1 MLSMIREEERLSLPS
16 ISGSLSL
23 PGMDFARQMKARLL
37 LSPLVPRY
45 QGCQSWRWQAA
56 ATVAIGFLCM
66 APSGCASFASRAQ
79 AERQAVIDHIVASS
93 AKVFVE
99 QNGRRLNSGSG
110 VVVTSRVEGA
120 NAEPVSYVLTAQH
133 ILDGKT
139 EASLFVRFTGPYA
152 VRGKLAGTLVRQ
164 GKVEGLD
171 LALLRVPGL
180 EVPAATLP
188 DDDQIHL
195 GEEILVVGFPWG
207 KRLGIF
213 SGIVSQVPADGR
225 DAGGLDEGMDQTV
238 VVDAASAMG
247 VSGGGVFREAGG
259 VLLGIVEGYQ
269 TASIAV
275 EGNAQAYSVKVPMS
289 GYTFVVPVARLRQFL
304 KDAGL
309 DGMGQGPADS
319 AERTK

>member
-1 MLSMIREEERLSLPS
+1 
-16 ISGSLSL
+16 
-23 PGMDFARQMKARLL
+23 MKAQPR
-37 LSPLVPRY
+37 PKDPHVPGD
-45 QGCQSWRWQAA
+45 QGGQLRVWQG
-56 ATVAIGFLCM
+56 VAIGFLCL
-66 APSGCASFASRAQ
+66 AATGCVSSASRAQ
-79 AERQAVIDHIVASS
+79 VERQAMIDHIVAST

-110 VVVTSRVEGA
+110 VVVTSRIEGA
-120 NAEPVSYVLTAQH
+120 NAESVSYVLTAQH
-133 ILDGKT
+133 ILEGKT

-164 GKVEGLD
+164 GKVDGVD
-171 LALLRVPGL
+171 LALLRVTGIQ
-180 EVPAATLP
+180 VPAATLP
-188 DDDQIHL
+188 DDDQVHL

-213 SGIVSQVPADGR
+213 SGIVSQVPADVR
-225 DAGGLDEGMDQTV
+225 DAGAPDEGSDQTI

-247 VSGGGVFREAGG
+247 VSGGGVFRESGG

-275 EGNAQAYSVKVPMS
+275 EGRAQAYSVKVPMS

-304 KDAGL
+304 RDAGL
-309 DGMGQGPADS
+309 DGTGQGPMEKTQQ
-319 AERTK
+319 AE

>member
-1 MLSMIREEERLSLPS
+1 
-16 ISGSLSL
+16 
-23 PGMDFARQMKARLL
+23 MKAQLPPEV
-37 LSPLVPRY
+37 SPGPGEQECQLRTW
-45 QGCQSWRWQAA
+45 QGAA
-56 ATVAIGFLCM
+56 AVAIGFLCV
-66 APSGCASFASRAQ
+66 ATSGCASFASRAQ
-79 AERQAVIDHIVASS
+79 AERQIVIDHIVASS

-120 NAEPVSYVLTAQH
+120 SAEPVSYVLTAQH
-133 ILDGKT
+133 LLDGKT
-139 EASLFVRFTGPYA
+139 EASFFVRFTGPYA
-152 VRGKLAGTLVRQ
+152 VRGKHAGTLVRQ

-180 EVPAATLP
+180 QVPAATLP
-188 DDDQIHL
+188 DDDQVHL

-213 SGIVSQVPADGR
+213 SGIVSQVPVDGR
-225 DAGGLDEGMDQTV
+225 DAGAPDEGIDQTI
-238 VVDAASAMG
+238 VVDAASAKG

-269 TASIAV
+269 TASVAV
-275 EGNAQAYSVKVPMS
+275 EGRAQAYSVKVPMS

-309 DGMGQGPADS
+309 DGMGQGSADS
-319 AERTK
+319 AQRTE